1 MKKYTLLLIFACL
14 LLACSDD
21 DGGGQTNPNVELLI
35 GTWDL
40 SELII
45 NPAQDIDED
54 GTSTTNILEELPCI
68 SGQFVLQADNRW
80 TFSGNDVI
88 ITTITGGLF
97 KFFCSDQFRTGGG
110 NWDVQGNVLRL
121 ADGSGVITQFVF
133 DPENLSLTNTIGEDL
148 PGLQAEVYEKQ

>member
-1 MKKYTLLLIFACL
+1 MKKILYSLTFLL

-21 DGGGQTNPNVELLI
+21 DGGGETNPNIELLI
-35 GTWDL
+35 GTWEL

-54 GTSTTNILEELPCI
+54 GTATTNILDELNCI
-68 SGQFVLQADNRW
+68 SGEFVLRQDNTW

-97 KFFCSDQFRTGGG
+97 KFFCSDQSRSGGG
-110 NWDVQGNVLRL
+110 NWDVEGNILRL
-121 ADGSGVITQFVF
+121 ADGTGVVTQFVL
-133 DPENLSLTNTIGEDL
+133 NTQALSLTNTIGESL
-148 PGLQAEVYEKQ
+148 PGLQAEVYIKQ